1 MTIDNKI
8 RDKILQYDINR
19 EAAKL
24 SALSSRKIDKYKYL
38 TDEEKHIKSI
48 WKTNKNDWRSRRT
61 TKKGTWRAWKTTS

>member
-48 WKTNKNDWRSRRT
+48 
-61 TKKGTWRAWKTTS
+61 